1 MARSRIIG
9 GQIGNPRI
17 DPAPQGTV
25 LNTVWKLDEHAQ
37 MSPL

>member
-1 MARSRIIG
+1 MSRRSFIG

-25 LNTVWKLDEHAQ
+25 LSTVWTLD
-37 MSPL
+37 